1 MDAALLKGNMVTSVR
16 VTRTD
21 ARGPKVALP
30 GIYPADILYLQR
42 CVCEDLSYSIVHN
55 DKILETR

>member
-1 MDAALLKGNMVTSVR
+1 MGAALLKGNMVMSVR

-21 ARGPKVALP
+21 TLRRKVALP
-30 GIYPADILYLQR
+30 GIYPADVLYLQR
-42 CVCEDLSYSIVHN
+42 CVCEDLSYGIVYN